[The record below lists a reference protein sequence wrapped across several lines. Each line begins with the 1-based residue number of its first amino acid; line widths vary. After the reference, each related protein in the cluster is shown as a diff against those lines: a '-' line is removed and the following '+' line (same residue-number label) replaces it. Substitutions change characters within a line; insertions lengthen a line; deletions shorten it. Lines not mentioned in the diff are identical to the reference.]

1 MLLSKILENLKE
13 CQDNLD
19 EINDKEYCKKLQNK
33 CNAFLNNITRRTQYT
48 DSPLNKL
55 LIFEQDYK
63 NKVAERRILLRNKK
77 SELAQYKKRLDTIHK
92 KDILSKKL
100 KKRIYFRLH
109 NLTLFNVSPRY
120 YCTSKQYINKT
131 SISNRFF
138 YFVGYIFNPI
148 ILTTTVLS
156 KNK

>member
-100 KKRIYFRLH
+100 KKGFTLGCIILLC
-109 NLTLFNVSPRY
+109 LTFLPGIIA
-120 YCTSKQYINKT
+120 Q
-131 SISNRFF
+131 ISNISTKQVSLIDFSRM
-138 YFVGYIFNPI
+138 
-148 ILTTTVLS
+148 
-156 KNK
+156 